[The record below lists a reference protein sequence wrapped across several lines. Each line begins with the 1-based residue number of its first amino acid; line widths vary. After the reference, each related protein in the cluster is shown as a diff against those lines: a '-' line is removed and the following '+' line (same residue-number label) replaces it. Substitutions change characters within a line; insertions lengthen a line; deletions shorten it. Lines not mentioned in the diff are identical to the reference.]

1 MKNIELSVSMLSADF
16 SNLAES
22 IRVIEDAGADLLH
35 IDVMD
40 GRFVPNITFGSTVV
54 DSLRN
59 KSKLPLDIHLMI
71 AEPERHIDLFNIER
85 AEYIVVHQE
94 ACIHLERT
102 LRYIKS
108 LGIKCGVAINPST
121 SPVVLDYIL
130 DFVDQV
136 LVMSVNPGFAAQS
149 FIPSAV
155 EKIKSLDSLR
165 AEYGFGYKIAVDGG
179 INFDT
184 IGLVSEAGADI
195 IVSGSAVFGAKDPAV
210 TLNKLRELALASE
223 GGR

>member
-1 MKNIELSVSMLSADF
+1 MKKIELAVSMLSADF
-16 SNLAES
+16 SNLTES
-22 IRVIEDAGADLLH
+22 IRIVEDAGADLLH

-40 GRFVPNITFGSTVV
+40 GRFVPNITFGPAVV
-54 DSLRN
+54 DSLKG

-85 AEYIVVHQE
+85 AEYIVIHEE

-121 SPVVLDYIL
+121 SPLTLDYVL
-130 DFVDQV
+130 DFVDQI

-155 EKIKSLDSLR
+155 EKIKGLDTLR

-179 INFDT
+179 INVET
-184 IGLVSEAGADI
+184 IGSVCEAGADI
-195 IVSGSAVFGAKDPAV
+195 IISGSAIFGAKDPSAAV
-210 TLNKLRELALASE
+210 RKLKEIADENAR
-223 GGR
+223 

>member
-1 MKNIELSVSMLSADF
+1 MKKIELAVSMLSADF
-16 SNLAES
+16 SNLTES
-22 IRVIEDAGADLLH
+22 IRLVEDAGADLLH

-40 GRFVPNITFGSTVV
+40 GRFVPNITFGPAVV
-54 DSLRN
+54 DSLKG

-85 AEYIVVHQE
+85 AEYIVIHEE

-121 SPVVLDYIL
+121 SPLTLDYVL
-130 DFVDQV
+130 DFVDQI

-155 EKIKSLDSLR
+155 EKIKGLDALR
-165 AEYGFGYKIAVDGG
+165 SEYGFGYKIAVDGG
-179 INFDT
+179 INVET
-184 IGLVSEAGADI
+184 IGSVCEAGADI
-195 IVSGSAVFGAKDPAV
+195 IISGSAIFGAKDPSAAV
-210 TLNKLRELALASE
+210 RKLKEIADENAR
-223 GGR
+223 